1 MKKIGIFLVL
11 FFALYYF
18 FLSAPGVKTTASVV
32 VIPRNTKE
40 FNLVTTLKEKNL
52 IRNEGFAR
60 FIFGF
65 VRGVVQP
72 GGYELQENMD
82 LIQVF
87 RKITGKPDLVW
98 VSINACLRK
107 EQIGE
112 VLMDKLG
119 WDKEKLEQWE
129 NVYPDPTHEYF
140 EGVYYPDTYL
150 IPVRETPKQV
160 AQRFINRFNEQF
172 GPYEKKYRDAN
183 VRWVTGLK
191 IASLIAREAAG
202 AADMR
207 LISGIIWNRLN
218 EGMPLQL
225 DATMQYT
232 AGKRSDGSWWG
243 AINLAEKQKDSPYN
257 SYLHKGLPPTP
268 ICSPSIA
275 YIDAVLNSEETDC
288 FFYLHDR
295 KGNIHCSK
303 TYEEHLA
310 NIKTYLQ

>member
-1 MKKIGIFLVL
+1 MKKLLAAALVI
-11 FFALYYF
+11 FALYF
-18 FLSAPGVKTTASVV
+18 FFFASPNGSNKEIVFVVPKETKSFDVAASIQEKKLTKNKTLTHIVFSVV
-32 VIPRNTKE
+32 GPTVK
-40 FNLVTTLKEKNL
+40 
-52 IRNEGFAR
+52 
-60 FIFGF
+60 
-65 VRGVVQP
+65 P
-72 GGYELQENMD
+72 GGYVLRSNMD
-82 LIQVF
+82 LIQIVKKLIE
-87 RKITGKPDLVW
+87 RPDMVW

-112 VLMDKLG
+112 ILQTNLSWTQQQLNE
-119 WDKEKLEQWE
+119 WDNL
-129 NVYPDPTHEYF
+129 YPNPTTEYY

-150 IPVRETPKQV
+150 IPIAETPKQV
-160 AQRFINRFNEQF
+160 SRRFINRFNEQF
-172 GPYEKKYRDAN
+172 APYEKKYRDAN

-202 AADMR
+202 AQDMR

-232 AGKRSDGSWWG
+232 AGKQDDGSWWG
-243 AINLAEKQKDSPYN
+243 AIDLEEKQKDSPYN

-295 KGNIHCSK
+295 KGTIHCSES
-303 TYEEHLA
+303 YEEHLQ
-310 NIKTYLQ
+310 NIKRYLK

>member
-1 MKKIGIFLVL
+1 MKKIIFLL
-11 FFALYYF
+11 FLLFVAYF
-18 FLSAPGVKTTASVV
+18 FLLGSPNSSKNEVV
-32 VIPRNTKE
+32 VVVPKNIKNFEIVDTLIEKK
-40 FNLVTTLKEKNL
+40 LVKN
-52 IRNEGFAR
+52 ETVAR
-60 FIFGF
+60 FLFGF
-65 VRGVVQP
+65 VQTAVQP
-72 GGYELQENMD
+72 GGYLLRQNMD
-82 LIQVF
+82 FVQVL
-87 RKITGKPDLVW
+87 RKMIGRPDMAW

-112 VLMDKLG
+112 ILQKNLG
-119 WDKEKLEQWE
+119 WTKQQLDEWDGL
-129 NVYPDPTHEYF
+129 YPNPTSEYF

-150 IPVRETPKQV
+150 IPMSETPQQV
-160 AQRFINRFNEQF
+160 AKRFINRFNEQF
-172 GPYEKKYRDAN
+172 APYEKKYRDAN

-202 AADMR
+202 SSDMR

-225 DATMQYT
+225 DTTMQYT
-232 AGKRSDGSWWG
+232 AGKGVDGSWWG
-243 AINLAEKQKDSPYN
+243 AINLEEKQNDSPYN

-303 TYEEHLA
+303 TYEEHLD
-310 NIKTYLQ
+310 NIKIYLQ